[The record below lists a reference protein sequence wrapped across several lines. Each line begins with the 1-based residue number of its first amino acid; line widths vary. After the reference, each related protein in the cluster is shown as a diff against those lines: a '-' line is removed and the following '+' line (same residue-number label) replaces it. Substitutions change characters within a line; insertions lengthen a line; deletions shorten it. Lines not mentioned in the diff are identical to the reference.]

1 MSWVAGWNMPGYLP
15 ECEPVSFDTWRE
27 AHAYIVEELER
38 AWDYSGTD
46 DDYLEAHTEMHLASE
61 GEPYWVSV
69 EGDRVRYWVEI
80 DREARA

>member
-15 ECEPVSFDTWRE
+15 ENEPAMFDTWGE
-27 AHAYIVEELER
+27 AHAYIVWELER
-38 AWDYSGTD
+38 AWDSGMD
-46 DDYLEAHTEMHLASE
+46 EHYLDAHTELGLVSE